1 MLKTQVC
8 RLSGRKTPSA
18 LQAWRIGAIRH
29 SPGMANWRM
38 RCGIAAATSLFFS
51 PTTLPT
57 GKRRSYTTMSRSPF
71 RATPMPCRWVLK
83 WEHGNGVRH
92 GCYIRSMT
100 DYTAT
105 MENTSMFPAVKVT
118 SDFPE
123 ESDSVRKLTKL
134 SCVGTAVNNPAS
146 FTIS

>member
-1 MLKTQVC
+1 
-8 RLSGRKTPSA
+8 
-18 LQAWRIGAIRH
+18 
-29 SPGMANWRM
+29 
-38 RCGIAAATSLFFS
+38 
-51 PTTLPT
+51 
-57 GKRRSYTTMSRSPF
+57 
-71 RATPMPCRWVLK
+71 
-83 WEHGNGVRH
+83 
-92 GCYIRSMT
+92 MT

-146 FTIS
+146 CYHKLRKYGKTTL